1 MQLTFST
8 SSFSPSQKEIK
19 LFQPNST
26 CQSKV
31 TLEPLLPAELLLPL
45 FHLLSHNHTR
55 RIAAAFRDDKYIN
68 YTKMY

>member
-8 SSFSPSQKEIK
+8 SFFSPSQKEIK

-31 TLEPLLPAELLLPL
+31 TLEPPLAAGPLLPL
-45 FHLLSHNHTR
+45 SHLVSHNHTSW
-55 RIAAAFRDDKYIN
+55 IAAAFYDR
-68 YTKMY
+68 